1 MKKLFA
7 SIVLILLACLSL
19 GQSSGISLGLGNKTY
34 LVRYILA
41 SSKPGESQYIQSVG
55 AGSTYLETC
64 RSIFYLPKGMTSGV
78 TDIKIVFLNAVNY
91 NSLDYIPGP
100 TVQKIRASLWTT
112 ANATT
117 FNQASGDSPIA
128 NFTFGGSSTGICERG
143 KQVIG
148 EAHGVYLAQGQ
159 PYFLHCGQSCASVAA
174 PSAPS
179 VSASGSGSG
188 FSGGAFYVSLTE
200 HFPDGSESIASAY
213 SSSIT
218 PTTGQNIVVTAPTNP
233 ANGSDGYRVWISTAG
248 QSSTNYPAYD
258 CNVGVVPYGTNA
270 TIITPPNTNY
280 LGWIED
286 VFASGSSASIIG
298 GGSIFGGTAVG
309 GRANGEG
316 MNTNVDVIGGTKVSN
331 ASNGGNAFMPNA
343 ILVSSQQGNFQ
354 SAAIESDSIG
364 DGTGDNGYGGSGGI
378 GYLARAFVNQASAL
392 QYSPTIIPPQGY
404 VCTAVGGDSAK
415 NFATNQGLSRTQ
427 LCNLATNVFCGYGTN
442 DLAFGSSSIV
452 ASLQTIAKRHTSV
465 GKNWYYTGI
474 LPRGGVG
481 SANSAYTNLT
491 DQVLVVG
498 GLSEGIRRAVNN
510 WAADAVASN
519 AITGENL
526 FQAFAG
532 SVGPTY
538 NVYEGGNGTA
548 TQFITAY
555 PFLEGSETIT
565 NGGNACT
572 YSASPSG
579 QNQYSYLL
587 PTTINGQSYASGIT
601 FGTAP
606 TNGNLIVGAYTKISG
621 MVALLGPLTHYLNA
635 PLAIEINGS
644 GNPQTNGGF
653 IALSQTPVIG
663 TIASPQS
670 LTATS
675 STGFTDSTLTLTQD
689 QYAGY
694 CVAIVSD
701 SVTPTAAGQV
711 QCIATNTTAGVF
723 TCGAWTVQP
732 STSAKYV
739 ILLSNMQTSTHPSS
753 QGHMIIAAYLR
764 ATFPAIF
771 P

>member
-1 MKKLFA
+1 MP
-7 SIVLILLACLSL
+7 
-19 GQSSGISLGLGNKTY
+19 ISNPPAPNAGTNAVYLGNNNSGWS
-34 LVRYILA
+34 LI
-41 SSKPGESQYIQSVG
+41 SSKPGESQYQQSIG
-55 AGSTYLETC
+55 AGSTFLNTC

-78 TDIKIVFLNAVNY
+78 TDIRIIFLNAINY
-91 NSLDYIPGP
+91 NSVDYIPGP
-100 TVQKIRASLWTT
+100 NILKIRASLWTT
-112 ANATT
+112 ANSST
-117 FNQASGDSPIA
+117 FLQASGDAPIA

-143 KQVIG
+143 KQLAG
-148 EAHGVYLAQGQ
+148 EAHGVNLIQGQ
-159 PYFLHCGQSCASVAA
+159 PYFLHCEQSCALVPALTA
-174 PSAPS
+174 P
-179 VSASGSGSG
+179 VCTTSGSGSG
-188 FSGGAFYVSLTE
+188 FSSGTFYVSITQ
-200 HFPDGSESIASAY
+200 HFADGSESIASAY
-213 SSSIT
+213 SLGATPSS
-218 PTTGQNIVVTAPTNP
+218 GQNIVVTSPTNP
-233 ANGSDGYRVWISTAG
+233 GNGSDGYRVFISTAG

-280 LGWIED
+280 LGWLEC

-298 GGSIFGGTAVG
+298 GGTIFGGTAVG

-316 MNTNVDVIGGTKVSN
+316 INTNVDVIGGTKVSN

-343 ILVSSQQGNFQ
+343 ILVASHQGNWPSWAVQ
-354 SAAIESDSIG
+354 GDSIF

-378 GYLARAFVNQASAL
+378 GYMARAIVNQCSAL
-392 QYSPTIIPPQGY
+392 QYSPTIIPTWGY
-404 VCTAVGGDSAK
+404 VCVAVGGDSAK
-415 NFATNQGLSRTQ
+415 NFATNQGLSRSQ
-427 LCNLATNVFCGYGTN
+427 LCNLAVNVADDYGTN
-442 DLAFGSSSIV
+442 DLTFGSSSIV
-452 ASLQTIAKRHTSV
+452 ASLQTIAARHTGV

-519 AITGENL
+519 AITGDNL
-526 FQAFAG
+526 FQVFAG

-601 FGTAP
+601 FGMAP

-670 LTATS
+670 LSATS

-753 QGHMIIAAYLR
+753 QGHMVIGAYIRSQNPTL
-764 ATFPAIF
+764 FPY
-771 P
+771 

>member
-1 MKKLFA
+1 M
-7 SIVLILLACLSL
+7 S
-19 GQSSGISLGLGNKTY
+19 QPSGTTAPAPNAQTNSVYLGNQNQGWS
-34 LVRYILA
+34 LI
-41 SSKPGESQYIQSVG
+41 SSKPGESQYLQSVG
-55 AGSTYLETC
+55 AGSTFLNTC

-78 TDIKIVFLNAVNY
+78 TDIRIIFLNAVNY
-91 NSLDYIPGP
+91 NSVDYIPAP
-100 TVQKIRASLWTT
+100 NPISIRASLWTT
-112 ANATT
+112 ANSST
-117 FNQASGDSPIA
+117 FNQASGDAPIA
-128 NFTFGGSSTGICERG
+128 NFVFGGSSTGICERG
-143 KQVIG
+143 KQVAG
-148 EAHGVYLAQGQ
+148 EAHGVYLVQGQ
-159 PYFLHCGQSCASVAA
+159 PYFLHCEQSVAMVPA

-179 VSASGSGSG
+179 VAASGSGSG
-188 FSGGAFYVSLTE
+188 FSGGSAFYVSITE
-200 HFPDGSESIASAY
+200 HFKDGSESIASAY
-213 SSSIT
+213 SSSVT
-218 PTTGQNIVVTAPTNP
+218 PTLGQNIVVTSPSNP
-233 ANGSDGYRVWISTAG
+233 GNGSDGYRVWISTAG
-248 QSSTNYPAYD
+248 QSSTSYPAYD

-280 LGWIED
+280 LGWIEC

-298 GGSIFGGTAVG
+298 GGTIFGGTGTG
-309 GRANGEG
+309 GRGNGEG
-316 MNTNVDVIGGTKVSN
+316 IIANADIIGGTKVIN
-331 ASNGGNAFMPNA
+331 LSNGGNAFMPNA
-343 ILVSSQQGNFQ
+343 ILVASQGGNWPSWAVQG
-354 SAAIESDSIG
+354 DSIF

-378 GYLARAFVNQASAL
+378 GYMARAIVNQCSAL
-392 QYSPTIIPPQGY
+392 QYSKTIIPTWGY
-404 VCTAVGGDSAK
+404 VCVAVGGDSAK

-427 LCNLATNVFCGYGTN
+427 LCNLATNIVCDYGTN

-452 ASLQTIAKRHTSV
+452 ASLQTIAARHTSV

-498 GLSEGIRRAVNN
+498 GLSEGVRRAINN
-510 WAADAVASN
+510 WAADTVASN

-548 TQFITAY
+548 TQFLTAY

-606 TNGNLIVGAYTKISG
+606 TNGNLIVGAYTKVSG
-621 MVALLGPLTHYLNA
+621 MVALLGSLTHYLNA
-635 PLAIEINGS
+635 PLAIEINSS
-644 GNPQTNGGF
+644 GTAQTNGGF
-653 IALSQTPVIG
+653 ISLSAAPVVG
-663 TIASPQS
+663 TIASPQA

-723 TCGAWTVQP
+723 TCGSWTVQP

-753 QGHMIIAAYLR
+753 QGHMVIGAYLR
-764 ATFPAIF
+764 STFPALF

>member
-1 MKKLFA
+1 MP
-7 SIVLILLACLSL
+7 
-19 GQSSGISLGLGNKTY
+19 ISTPPAPNAQTNAVYLGNQNQGWA
-34 LVRYILA
+34 LI
-41 SSKPGESQYIQSVG
+41 SSKPGESQYLQSIA
-55 AGSTYLETC
+55 AGSSYLVTC
-64 RSIFYLPKGMTSGV
+64 RSIFYLPKGMTVGV
-78 TDIKIVFLNAVNY
+78 TDIRIVFLNAVNY

-100 TVQKIRASLWTT
+100 NPLSIRASLWTT
-112 ANATT
+112 ANSST
-117 FNQASGDSPIA
+117 FNQASGDAPIA
-128 NFTFGGSSTGICERG
+128 NFTFGGSCTGVCERG
-143 KQVIG
+143 KQLVG
-148 EAHGVYLAQGQ
+148 EAHGVYLIPGQ
-159 PYFLHCGQSCASVAA
+159 PYFIHCEQSVAMVPA

-188 FSGGAFYVSLTE
+188 FSGGNAYYVSITE
-200 HFPDGSESIASAY
+200 HFKDGSESVASSY
-213 SSSIT
+213 SSSVT
-218 PTTGQNIVVTAPTNP
+218 PSSGQNIVVTSPSNP
-233 ANGSDGYRVWISTAG
+233 GNGSDGYRVWLSTSN

-258 CNVGVVPYGTNA
+258 VNVGVVPYGTNA

-280 LGWIED
+280 LGWLEG

-298 GGSIFGGTAVG
+298 GGTIYGGTSAG
-309 GRANGEG
+309 GRGNGEG
-316 MNTNVDVIGGTKVSN
+316 IASNVDVIGGSKTIGT
-331 ASNGGNAFMPNA
+331 ANGGNAFMPNA
-343 ILVSSQQGNFQ
+343 ILVASQAGNWPSWAVQG
-354 SAAIESDSIG
+354 DSIF

-378 GYLARAFVNQASAL
+378 GYMARAIVNQCSAL
-392 QYSPTIIPPQGY
+392 QYSKAIIPTWGY
-404 VCTAVGGDSAK
+404 VCVAVGGDSAK
-415 NFATNQGLSRTQ
+415 NFATNQGLSRAQ
-427 LCNLATNVFCGYGTN
+427 LCNLAMNVVCDYGTN
-442 DLAFGSSSIV
+442 DLTYGSASIV
-452 ASLQTIAKRHTSV
+452 ASLQTIAARHTSV

-481 SANSAYTNLT
+481 SANSAYTNLA

-498 GLSEGIRRAVNN
+498 GLSEGVRRAINN
-510 WAADAVASN
+510 WAADTVASN

-548 TQFITAY
+548 TQFLTAY

-565 NGGNACT
+565 NGGVACT
-572 YSASPSG
+572 YNASPSG

-606 TNGNLIVGAYTKISG
+606 TNGNLIVGAYTKVSG
-621 MVALLGPLTHYLNA
+621 MVALLGSLAHYLNA
-635 PLAIEINGS
+635 PLAIEINSS
-644 GNPQTNGGF
+644 GTAQTNGGF
-653 IALSQTPVIG
+653 ISLSAAPVVG
-663 TIASPQS
+663 TIASPQA

-723 TCGAWTVQP
+723 TCGSWTVQP

-739 ILLSNMQTSTHPSS
+739 ILISNMQTSTHPSS
-753 QGHMIIAAYLR
+753 YGHMNIGAFIRSNNPTL
-764 ATFPAIF
+764 FPY
-771 P
+771 